1 MDYQSCYNNTN
12 QIPCIDKMP
21 LTMSYTPMQRWGNVY
36 DLETGL
42 RKGTIFP
49 DLYKPF
55 YGAGGKS
62 CCR

>member
-1 MDYQSCYNNTN
+1 MDYQSCYNQSSTS
-12 QIPCIDKMP
+12 CIDQLP
-21 LTMSYTPMQRWGNVY
+21 LTMAYVPMQSWNKIY

-42 RKGTIFP
+42 KKGTIFP

-55 YGAGGKS
+55 YGAGGSK